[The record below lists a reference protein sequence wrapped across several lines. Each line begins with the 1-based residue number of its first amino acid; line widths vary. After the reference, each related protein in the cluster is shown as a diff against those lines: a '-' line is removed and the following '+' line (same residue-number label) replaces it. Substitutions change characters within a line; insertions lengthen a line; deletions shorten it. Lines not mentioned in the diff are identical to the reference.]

1 MSTNRSEQLVLEMLD
16 AWYYARARVMYREFA
31 SFIRDRGIEQG
42 HLFQLARESVQ
53 RVGDAR
59 RKHLQKFGRTK

>member
-16 AWYYARARVMYREFA
+16 AWYYARARAMYREFA